1 MIQRYS
7 KIILIAAIIIFLMF
21 FSQLISLY
29 VEWLFFNETGYTDTF
44 KIIVFAQFIVGLIFG
59 AICFIWLFLNIMFTM
74 KTPLPTID
82 IMLFGATRLTANLH
96 NLNKFFK
103 VMGLIISLVLGVI
116 TSLWGTRV
124 WNQALIF
131 YNAVHTGI
139 SDPVLNKDIGFYL
152 FRLPMLEIIN
162 SLAGFILFMSL
173 CLVAAAYILRGSLMF
188 NHSKLYIGEHAK
200 RHMAFLGGLFL
211 LKVAFGFYLDKF
223 DLLYS
228 QHGVIFG
235 AGYADIYGRL
245 IALRILIVST
255 VVASVVFVVLLMR
268 GRIKLIIYSIGGL
281 IFIYI
286 AGFAI
291 YPALLQNLWVSP
303 NELAME
309 KPFIEHHIK
318 MTRLGYDLQDVSVRP
333 FDVSYN
339 LTPADIQ
346 KNQTTINNIRL
357 WDEAPL
363 YKTFAQLQQIRTYYK
378 FNSIDDDR
386 YMINNKYQQVMLS
399 ARELSY
405 GDLPSKSWI
414 NEKFVFTHGIG
425 IAMSYVN
432 RISREGLPEFI
443 IKDIPPSSL
452 VDLRITQP
460 EIYYGEMTHDYVIT
474 RTKIPEFSYPTS
486 EGNAYTSYKGTGGV
500 RLDSFFK
507 KTLFSFFFKTAKI
520 VLSSEIT
527 PESRIIF
534 NRYITDR
541 IQRIVPFLTLDSDPY
556 IVISKEGRLFWIVD
570 AYTVSSVL
578 PYSKPLKNR
587 VNYMRNSVKVLV
599 DAYNGTVNFYITKTK
614 DPVIDVYR
622 NIFPNMFKT
631 IDEMPIDLKEHIRF
645 PRDLFNVQ
653 AAMYGTYH
661 MEDPKVFYNKED
673 LWEIP
678 MHSDKKIEPYYLIM
692 KLPEEKKE
700 EYVLLMPYTPAKRD
714 NLAAWLAAR
723 CDGENYGGLVV
734 YTFPRDRLIFG
745 PRQIDARIDQDSY
758 ISQQLTL
765 WGQRGS
771 QVIRGRLLII
781 PIESSLLYI
790 QPLYLAAEDKGG
802 LPELRRVIVAY
813 ENEVVMEENL
823 EHCLNR
829 LFGAKK
835 ASTSSLDSSRDEV
848 IKKKDLSE
856 LSKEAMRIFEK
867 AKEMQ
872 RQGNW
877 AGYGE
882 ELKKLEAILKQMT
895 PR

>member
-1 MIQRYS
+1 
-7 KIILIAAIIIFLMF
+7 
-21 FSQLISLY
+21 
-29 VEWLFFNETGYTDTF
+29 
-44 KIIVFAQFIVGLIFG
+44 
-59 AICFIWLFLNIMFTM
+59 
-74 KTPLPTID
+74 
-82 IMLFGATRLTANLH
+82 
-96 NLNKFFK
+96 
-103 VMGLIISLVLGVI
+103 
-116 TSLWGTRV
+116 
-124 WNQALIF
+124 
-131 YNAVHTGI
+131 
-139 SDPVLNKDIGFYL
+139 
-152 FRLPMLEIIN
+152 
-162 SLAGFILFMSL
+162 
-173 CLVAAAYILRGSLMF
+173 
-188 NHSKLYIGEHAK
+188 
-200 RHMAFLGGLFL
+200 MAFLGGLFL

>member
-1 MIQRYS
+1 
-7 KIILIAAIIIFLMF
+7 MF

-29 VEWLFFNETGYTDTF
+29 VEWLFFNETGYR
-44 KIIVFAQFIVGLIFG
+44 IVFQTIISTQIITGLIFG
-59 AICFIWLFLNIMFTM
+59 IISFIWLFFNIIFTM
-74 KTPLPTID
+74 RTPLPTID
-82 IMLFGATRLTANLH
+82 IMLLGATRLTANLQ
-96 NLNKFFK
+96 NLNRFFK
-103 VMGLIISLVLGVI
+103 IAGVIISIVIGVI
-116 TSLWGTRV
+116 STLWGSKV
-124 WNQALIF
+124 WNQAIIF
-131 YNAVHTGI
+131 HNAVNAGI
-139 SDPVLNKDIGFYL
+139 NDPILNKDIGFYL
-152 FRLPMLEIIN
+152 FKLPMLEIIN
-162 SLAGFILFMSL
+162 SFAGFILFVSL
-173 CLVAAAYILRGSLMF
+173 CLVAVSYILRGALLF
-188 NHSKLYIGEHAK
+188 NRNRVYIGEYAK
-200 RHMAFLGGLFL
+200 KHMALLGGLFI
-211 LKVAFGFYLDKF
+211 LKIALGFYLDTF
-223 DLLYS
+223 GLLYS

-235 AGYADIYGRL
+235 AGYADIYGKL
-245 IALRILIVST
+245 FALRILIIST
-255 VVASVVFVVLLMR
+255 VIISIVFAVSLIN
-268 GRIKLIIYSIGGL
+268 GKIKILAYSIAGL
-281 IFIYI
+281 VFIYI
-286 AGFAI
+286 VGFAI
-291 YPALLQNLWVSP
+291 YPALLQNLRVSP

-318 MTRLGYDLQDVSVRP
+318 MTRLGYDLQGINVRP

-339 LTPADIQ
+339 LTSTHIQ
-346 KNQTTINNIRL
+346 RNQTTINNIRL
-357 WDEAPL
+357 WDETPL

-386 YMINNKYQQVMLS
+386 YMINNRYQQVMLS

-414 NEKFVFTHGIG
+414 NEKFVFTHGNG
-425 IAMSYVN
+425 VAMSYVN
-432 RISREGLPEFI
+432 RITREGLPEFI
-443 IKDIPPSSL
+443 IKDIPPSSV
-452 VDLRITQP
+452 VDLKITLP
-460 EIYYGEMTHDYVIT
+460 EIYYGEMTQDYVIT

-486 EGNAYTSYKGTGGV
+486 DGNTYTSYKGTGGV
-500 RLDSFFK
+500 KLDSLFKKVVFSIFFK
-507 KTLFSFFFKTAKI
+507 SAKI

-527 PESRIIF
+527 PESRILF
-534 NRYITDR
+534 NRDVTDR
-541 IQRIVPFLTLDSDPY
+541 IQKIAPFLMLDSDPY
-556 IVISKEGRLFWIVD
+556 VVISKEGKLYWIVD
-570 AYTVSSVL
+570 AYTVSSML

-587 VNYMRNSVKVLV
+587 INYMRNSVKAIV
-599 DAYNGTVNFYITKTK
+599 DAYNGTVTFYIMKTK
-614 DPVIDVYR
+614 DPVIDVYK
-622 NIFPNMFKT
+622 NIFPGMFKT
-631 IDEMPIDLKEHIRF
+631 IDDMPTDLKEHIRF
-645 PRDLFNVQ
+645 PRDLFKVQ

-678 MHSDKKIEPYYLIM
+678 VHSDKKIEPYYLIM

-723 CDGENYGGLVV
+723 CDGEHYGRLVV

-823 EHCLNR
+823 EQCLNR
-829 LFGAKK
+829 LFGSKRAP
-835 ASTSSLDSSRDEV
+835 ASINDTKREDVV

-882 ELKKLEAILKQMT
+882 ELKRLEAILKQMALK
-895 PR
+895 